1 MSTVLAGLYT
11 MVIIVAFVAASMYVT
26 GGLTT
31 GDVTGLVGI
40 S

>member
-1 MSTVLAGLYT
+1 MTRAIAGLYT
-11 MVIIVAFVAASMYVT
+11 IVIAAFIAAAMYLS
-26 GGLTT
+26 GALTT